1 MEEDMRAMVSEAVG
15 GPSTLKLKE
24 LPSEPCS
31 KDQVRVEV
39 HAAGVN
45 FPDTLIIED
54 KYQFK
59 PPRPF
64 APGHEIAGVITE
76 VGPAVSGYKKGDRVI
91 GMVGHGGYAT
101 EVVVDQDNLLP
112 MPANMSFAD
121 GAAFTMTYGT
131 SYYALKQR
139 GDLKPGETLLVLGA
153 AGGVGLTA
161 VELGKLMGAK
171 VIAAAGSDEKLKVT
185 ESYGA
190 TGFVNYTK
198 EKTRDKVK
206 ELTSGNGADVI
217 YDAVGGDAFDEAIRC
232 IAWYGRLLVVG
243 FASGRIPSLPANL
256 ALLKSCDVR
265 GVFYGA
271 WRRRDPE
278 DSRKNFD
285 EMLAWYAQGKLKP
298 HVSMTFPLEKAA
310 EAMGALLSRKAT
322 GKVIITTR

>member
-1 MEEDMRAMVSEAVG
+1 MRAMVSKAAGGPESLQLEDMPSPAVG
-15 GPSTLKLKE
+15 NG
-24 LPSEPCS
+24 
-31 KDQVRVEV
+31 QVRMDV

-45 FPDTLIIED
+45 FPDTLIIAD

-64 APGHEIAGVITE
+64 APGHEVAGVITE
-76 VGPAVSGYKKGDRVI
+76 VGAGVSAYRKGQRVI
-91 GMVGHGGYAT
+91 GMIGHGGYAS
-101 EVVVDQDNLLP
+101 EVVVDEKNLLP
-112 MPANMSFAD
+112 MPDNMSYAD

-139 GDLKPGETLLVLGA
+139 ASLAPGETLLVLGA

-161 VELGKLMGAK
+161 VELGHLMGAR
-171 VIAAAGSDEKLKVT
+171 VIAAASTDEKLELTRK
-185 ESYGA
+185 YGA
-190 TGFVNYTK
+190 TMFVNYTS
-198 EKTRDKVK
+198 EKIRDKVK
-206 ELTSGNGADVI
+206 ELTNGNGADVI
-217 YDAVGGDAFDEAIRC
+217 YDAVGGDAFDEAVRC

-265 GVFYGA
+265 GIFYGA
-271 WRRRDPE
+271 WRGREPAE
-278 DSRKNFD
+278 ARKNFD

-310 EAMGALLSRKAT
+310 DAMNALLSRKAT
-322 GKVIITTR
+322 GKVLITVR